1 MFMIEYMK
9 KLHGLIMI
17 SPPTRLDYFFLGTPP
32 PSPSFPKYVTID
44 FLVSIEKKI
53 APRTQR
59 NIYSSIYIMYIYIC
73 VSIPARVSHVSVLQ
87 YISNFQ
93 CRSRLLKLLFNDV
106 EHFEQKANSSQE
118 HRIYRTLKK
127 SIDLIFSQL
136 MNSSASLNL

>member
-1 MFMIEYMK
+1 MK

-17 SPPTRLDYFFLGTPP
+17 SPPTRLDNFLMGTPP
-32 PSPSFPKYVTID
+32 PLPLPSLNTLLQTSQFQ
-44 FLVSIEKKI
+44 LKKKSHH
-53 APRTQR
+53 ARTQR

-127 SIDLIFSQL
+127 SIDLFRLL
-136 MNSSASLNL
+136 MSTKTY